1 VQVKISVRHGHLGE
15 ANQRIIREKAEKL
28 LHLFD
33 RLTLIEVTVDMRNT
47 EEERCHV
54 EFVVQA
60 EHKHD
65 FVAQESQHDLMAA
78 VDLALNK
85 IQRQIRRYKEKIQD
99 HRRAPSAGDLATGE
113 EPEDATEE

>member
-15 ANQRIIREKAEKL
+15 TNQQIIREKAEKL

-33 RLTLIEVTVDMRNT
+33 RITMIEITLDLRKS
-47 EEERCHV
+47 EEDRCRV
-54 EFVVQA
+54 EFVVQC

-65 FVAQESQHDLMAA
+65 FVAQESQHDLIVA

-85 IQRQIRRYKEKIQD
+85 IQTQLRRYKEKLQD
-99 HRRAPSAGDLATGE
+99 KRRAPSAGEVPTGSPPGGASE
-113 EPEDATEE
+113 E

>member
-1 VQVKISVRHGHLGE
+1 VQVKISVRHGHLGDT
-15 ANQRIIREKAEKL
+15 AQRAIRDKAEKL
-28 LHLFD
+28 LHIFD
-33 RLTLIEVTVDMRNT
+33 RITLIEVTVDMRNT
-47 EEERCHV
+47 EEERCCV

-85 IQRQIRRYKEKIQD
+85 IQSQFRRYKEKIQD
-99 HRRAPSAGDLATGE
+99 HRRTPSAGEVASG
-113 EPEDATEE
+113 PRPQGATED